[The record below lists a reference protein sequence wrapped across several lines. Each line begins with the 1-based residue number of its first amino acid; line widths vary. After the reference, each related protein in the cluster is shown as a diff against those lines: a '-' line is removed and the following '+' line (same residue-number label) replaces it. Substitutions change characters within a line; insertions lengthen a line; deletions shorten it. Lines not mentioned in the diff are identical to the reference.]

1 MVSEKKPIKKDR
13 LEPLLATLRDNKK
26 SSNEYKNA
34 ILKIVDLYDEG
45 YFVNHDQMEDLIGS
59 FYMEVLYKIHIR

>member
-1 MVSEKKPIKKDR
+1 MVLYKKPIKKER

-45 YFVNHDQMEDLIGS
+45 YFVNHAQMEDLIGY

>member
-1 MVSEKKPIKKDR
+1 MAPEKKPIKKDR

>member
-1 MVSEKKPIKKDR
+1 MAPEKKPIKKDG

>member
-1 MVSEKKPIKKDR
+1 MKQQKKPIKEDT
-13 LEPLLATLRDNKK
+13 LEPLLATLRDNDK
-26 SSNEYKNA
+26 SSDEYKNA

-45 YFVNHDQMEDLIGS
+45 YFINHTQMDALLGP

>member
-1 MVSEKKPIKKDR
+1 MAPEKKPIKKVR

-45 YFVNHDQMEDLIGS
+45 YFVNHAQMEDLIGS

>member
-1 MVSEKKPIKKDR
+1 MAQEKKPIKKDR